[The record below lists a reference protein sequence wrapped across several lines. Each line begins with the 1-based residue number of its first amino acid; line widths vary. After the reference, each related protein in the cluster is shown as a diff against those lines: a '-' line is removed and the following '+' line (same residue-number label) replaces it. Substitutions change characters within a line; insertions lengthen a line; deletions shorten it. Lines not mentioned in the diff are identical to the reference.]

1 MDNSLKFDLPANTS
15 SMIKVIGVGG
25 GGSNAVNYMFE
36 QGIEGVDFIVC
47 NTDAQSLDKSPVP
60 IKVQLGNTLT
70 EGRGAGAIPE
80 VGRNAAIESLGEI
93 NEILSTNTNMVFITA
108 GMGGGTGTGA
118 APVIARAAKELGI
131 LTVGIVTI
139 PFMFEG
145 RKRSQQADFG
155 LKEMRDSVDTLLV
168 IRNDK
173 LRELFGNL
181 TLKQAFGHADEVLC
195 TAAKGIAEVITLVGT
210 VNVDMNDVKT
220 VMKDSGVAIMGSGR
234 SSGEGRAKRAVLTAL
249 ESPLLNDNDITGANF
264 ILLNITY
271 GNDEVLMDEISEIT
285 DYIQEQAGMG
295 AEVIWGYGQ
304 DLSLGDDVCVT
315 VIATGFQAKSVESL
329 LPMPEQEPK
338 KMWLETEG
346 AKEVTAKVEKPT
358 VEIPEVRNEVKDT
371 TDEPFIKT
379 VDAPLFEMEF
389 EVKNEITD
397 ETPSFQLEQENIPEL
412 SSLKHNVQDVVNT
425 IDQPIMHT
433 LGHDIND
440 IVNATAAEATDSLK
454 ITPERTLSDRP
465 SRTEL
470 ISRNKE
476 REMRIREFTI
486 KLKTPSGLSELEN
499 EPAYARKKISLDSAP
514 HSSESTV
521 SRFSLN
527 ESTDEN
533 GNKRAELGNNPFLH
547 DNVD

>member
-1 MDNSLKFDLPANTS
+1 
-15 SMIKVIGVGG
+15 
-25 GGSNAVNYMFE
+25 
-36 QGIEGVDFIVC
+36 
-47 NTDAQSLDKSPVP
+47 
-60 IKVQLGNTLT
+60 
-70 EGRGAGAIPE
+70 
-80 VGRNAAIESLGEI
+80 
-93 NEILSTNTNMVFITA
+93 
-108 GMGGGTGTGA
+108 
-118 APVIARAAKELGI
+118 
-131 LTVGIVTI
+131 
-139 PFMFEG
+139 
-145 RKRSQQADFG
+145 
-155 LKEMRDSVDTLLV
+155 
-168 IRNDK
+168 
-173 LRELFGNL
+173 
-181 TLKQAFGHADEVLC
+181 
-195 TAAKGIAEVITLVGT
+195 
-210 VNVDMNDVKT
+210 MNDVKT

-397 ETPSFQLEQENIPEL
+397 ETPSFKLEQENIPEL

-425 IDQPIMHT
+425 IDQPILHT